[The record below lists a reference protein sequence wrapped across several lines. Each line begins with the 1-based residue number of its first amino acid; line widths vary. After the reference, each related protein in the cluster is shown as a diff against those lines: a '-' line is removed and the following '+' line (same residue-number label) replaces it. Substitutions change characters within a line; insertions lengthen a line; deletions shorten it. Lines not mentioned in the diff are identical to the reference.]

1 MSRFTTVLSMCIIAV
16 VLALGTALMPMAAE
30 AATMSKADKVALKTA
45 IVACKAQAKG
55 QKVKWLARRKYVN
68 HCVVEALKGRPN
80 IDVIQ
85 LLKNHPDMKN
95 LPMEQY
101 DAT

>member
-1 MSRFTTVLSMCIIAV
+1 
-16 VLALGTALMPMAAE
+16 MPTAAE
-30 AATMSKADKVALKTA
+30 AAATMSKADRVALKTA
-45 IVACKAQAKG
+45 IVACKAQARG
-55 QKVKWLARRKYVN
+55 QKVKWLASRKYVN

-85 LLKNHPDMKN
+85 LLKDHPDMKG
-95 LPMEQY
+95 LPMEKY